1 MADLQ
6 APQTK
11 ADERGALSGAFPDFF
26 VLGAPKCGTT
36 TLYNWLS
43 GHQQVFMPGKELCFL
58 SQDIFPTDKLSGHI
72 PDLAAYSALFQA
84 GVAEGKVTGDATP
97 KYLHSDRALSEIRRL
112 SRRPRLIVC
121 VRDPVD
127 LAISLHSQ
135 KVGEAWE
142 KDFVFSDAWTRELNR
157 TTPEQARSRPGDTNY
172 VFWAHLG
179 ARLKRVFEIFDATDV
194 LVLHLRDFRASP
206 REIYVRVLDFLGLE
220 DDERE
225 GFDAANPRV
234 GFASPG
240 LNRLA
245 TRMARRA
252 GPVLRPLYQ
261 LRGGKGLGVLTAIN
275 KVNAL
280 PDAYVS
286 EVSAEFREQMYDFLA
301 EDIALAESY
310 LNGTRLTET
319 SVLGN

>member
-6 APQTK
+6 ALQTK
-11 ADERGALSGAFPDFF
+11 ADGRGALSGAFPDFF
-26 VLGAPKCGTT
+26 ILGAPKCGTT

-43 GHQQVFMPGKELCFL
+43 DHQQVSMPGKELCFL

-84 GVAEGKVTGDATP
+84 GAADGKVTGDATP

-112 SRRPRLIVC
+112 SPRPRLIVC

-142 KDFVFSDAWTRELNR
+142 KLFSFTEAWNRELNL
-157 TTPEQARSRPGDTNY
+157 TTPDEARTRAGDTNY

-179 ARLKRVFEIFDATDV
+179 ARLERVFDLFDTSEV
-194 LVLHLRDFRASP
+194 LVLHLREFHTAP
-206 REIYVRVLDFLGLE
+206 RDVYLRVLEFLDIE
-220 DDERE
+220 DDGRE
-225 GFDAANPRV
+225 VFEAANPRV
-234 GFASPG
+234 GFANPG
-240 LNRLA
+240 WNGLA
-245 TRMARRA
+245 IRVARKA
-252 GPVLRPLYQ
+252 GPMLRPLYR
-261 LRGGKGLGVLTAIN
+261 LRDGKGLGVLTAIN
-275 KVNAL
+275 KLNAV
-280 PDAYVS
+280 PGAYVS

-310 LNGTRLTET
+310 LNGTRLTER